1 MSIDN
6 KYYPISKHSKFQFLL
21 KYYFNKKTGIT
32 RRLLK
37 SQKTNNNSYIK
48 YTKRSINKKRAILH
62 ALHVLAY
69 QTKEFF
75 F

>member
-1 MSIDN
+1 LSIDN

-37 SQKTNNNSYIK
+37 SQKTNNNSYIN
-48 YTKRSINKKRAILH
+48 I
-62 ALHVLAY
+62 
-69 QTKEFF
+69 QKEA
-75 F
+75 